1 MLSPQLQLSV
11 SNPHWIVLPPHK
23 RRWNFCIR
31 HFAADVTYTVTED
44 NLWVQRNNDA
54 VPSGLAQMLQESN
67 HAILYHTPKDN
78 TEELLK
84 GLERSPEDCS
94 CANDVIR
101 GIGSALSDLTATPE
115 SDPSKKSSGK
125 GNGQL
130 VKSTVSSMFISS
142 MERLTM
148 RLDATNCS
156 FIRCI
161 KPSMA
166 LTDGLFDR
174 PFVAAQLRYL
184 GILQTCEVCCQ
195 TYMSLKFIMCVLAFN
210 VIIDSLC
217 HIKNLCSMN

>member
-1 MLSPQLQLSV
+1 
-11 SNPHWIVLPPHK
+11 
-23 RRWNFCIR
+23 
-31 HFAADVTYTVTED
+31 
-44 NLWVQRNNDA
+44 LWVQRNNDA

-84 GLERSPEDCS
+84 CLERSPEDCS
-94 CANDVIR
+94 CADDVIR
-101 GIGSALSDLTATPE
+101 GIGSALSDITATPE

-195 TYMSLKFIMCVLAFN
+195 TYISLKLLFVSLFFMLLTVLCAILKKYILNELIVLGAACWIALSRPLFCDGSLLPTAKCVLSTL
-210 VIIDSLC
+210 VR
-217 HIKNLCSMN
+217 